1 MRRLRDGK
9 SLLLEKPPVCGEAV
23 DFVVDPENTLRT
35 RHRARQ
41 ASPAGEAGQRD
52 YIARVLR
59 ILCVRFSSIGDVLLT
74 TPLVRALHRRHPDA
88 ELYYVTKRALAP
100 LVVENP
106 HLTRVI
112 ELDPAERITDLA
124 RRLRSLGA
132 THGLDL
138 HGSMRSLALRWLV
151 PCRWSGYSKRRLA
164 RTTLIATKIDMYGR
178 HVPVPERYFEA
189 ARALDVTPDGGPP
202 EFFLAPASRAHMKY
216 WLAEVGIAD
225 KPFAV
230 IAPGAAHA
238 TKRWPV
244 AHWQALTARLEQ
256 LGYSV
261 VAVGGPADRELARTL
276 GGRVIN
282 VAGELTLQETG
293 ACLARAAVVV
303 SGDTGVM
310 HMATGVGTHV
320 VALFGPTV
328 EPFGFFPYTT
338 RATVLERDMDCRPCS
353 AMGTARCPLGHHR
366 CLEEI
371 LPDEVAA
378 AVQRLVA

>member
-1 MRRLRDGK
+1 
-9 SLLLEKPPVCGEAV
+9 
-23 DFVVDPENTLRT
+23 
-35 RHRARQ
+35 
-41 ASPAGEAGQRD
+41 
-52 YIARVLR
+52 VLR

-88 ELYYVTKRALAP
+88 ELYYVTKRAMAP

-112 ELDPAERITDLA
+112 ELDPKERLTDLA
-124 RRLRSLGA
+124 RRLRALGA

-138 HGSMRSLALRWLV
+138 HGSLRSLALRWLV
-151 PCRWSGYSKRRLA
+151 PCRWSGYSKRKLA
-164 RTTLIATKIDMYGR
+164 RTTLIATKINAYGR
-178 HVPVPERYFEA
+178 HVPVAERYFEA
-189 ARALDVTPDGGPP
+189 ARPLDVTPDGGPP
-202 EFFLAPASRAHMKY
+202 EFFLAPAARAHMKY
-216 WLAEVGIAD
+216 WLAEVGID
-225 KPFAV
+225 DEPIAV

-238 TKRWPV
+238 TKRWPIE
-244 AHWQALTARLEQ
+244 HWQALAAHLRQ

-261 VAVGGPADRELARTL
+261 VAVGGPADRELARML
-276 GGRVIN
+276 GAGVVN

-310 HMATGVGTHV
+310 HMATAVGTRV

-366 CLEEI
+366 CLAEI